1 MSMPEPSVWTDRFG
15 RTHVEKSANVPDHD
29 GDIPRVP
36 GVPTDVEELL
46 DEVALGNLAVADLPP
61 NPLVSGC
68 GQEGMRDYTWL
79 VEAPEASAVLLWVNG
94 IFNHGELEHSEFERV
109 AGDSLWALTLRLP
122 ASWLASYRIAVWE
135 GEGLA
140 PWRAATDR
148 FAVRTAAMQLSSLD
162 PRGGA
167 VIGGSHGP
175 SSLAAGPEAPAE
187 NWHVEVAA
195 ELASGT
201 VHEHTFAATERY
213 GEQRVWVYQ
222 PGTIAAPGTADGAE
236 QGTDGAEP
244 SVDGAAQ
251 GAPTPLLILF
261 DGQVW
266 NKALGLPAILDAA
279 IAGGVLPPLHVAMV
293 DSVDMQIRW
302 AELGVPSG
310 QVDFVL
316 DELLDFVR
324 EHYPVSPAR
333 DATVVSGQSFGGLA
347 AVWALALGGDRI
359 GHAIAQS
366 PSLWRFDMADV
377 LREQPDWLSLHLQA
391 GRFEGHMLTDAEA
404 LLDSLLEGSEGDA
417 PAIDSARPTGP
428 SSRRVTLEP
437 MDGGHDWAWW
447 RPGLL
452 NKLAELLGE

>member
-1 MSMPEPSVWTDRFG
+1 MSMPEPSAWTDQFG
-15 RTHVEKSANVPDHD
+15 RVHLEKAMSVPDHD

-36 GVPTDVEELL
+36 GVP
-46 DEVALGNLAVADLPP
+46 DEVAELLRETRLGNLEIGKLPP
-61 NPLVSGC
+61 NPIVSGC
-68 GQEGMRDYTWL
+68 GLVGMRDYTWL
-79 VEAPEASAVLLWVNG
+79 VEAPKASAVLLWVNG
-94 IFNHGELEHSEFERV
+94 IFNHGELDSSEFSRLS
-109 AGDSLWALTLRLP
+109 GSQLWGLTLRLP
-122 ASWLASYRIAVWE
+122 SSWRASYRIAVWE
-135 GEGLA
+135 GDGIP
-140 PWRAATDR
+140 PWRSATDR

-175 SSLAAGPEAPAE
+175 SSLAAGPSAPAE

-195 ELASGT
+195 DLPSGA

-213 GEQRVWVYQ
+213 GEQRAWVYQ
-222 PGTIAAPGTADGAE
+222 PAA
-236 QGTDGAEP
+236 
-244 SVDGAAQ
+244 VDAPAQ
-251 GAPTPLLILF
+251 GGATPLLILF

-266 NKALGLPAILDAA
+266 NEALGLPSILDAA
-279 IAGGVLPPLHVAMV
+279 IAGGVLPPLHVVMV

-302 AELGVPSG
+302 AELGVPGG

-324 EHYPVSPAR
+324 EHYAVNPTS
-333 DATVVSGQSFGGLA
+333 DATIISGQSFGGLA

-366 PSLWRFDMADV
+366 PSLWRFDIADV
-377 LREQPDWLSLHLQA
+377 LHKQPDWMSLHLQA

-404 LLDSLLEGSEGDA
+404 LRDALLGGTEGGA
-417 PAIDSARPTGP
+417 PPTGP
-428 SSRRVTLEP
+428 DSRVVTLEP

-447 RPGLL
+447 RAGLL
-452 NKLAELLGE
+452 SKLAELLGE